1 MLGYNC
7 QPAKQTAYDGHKPT
21 MRPSWNY
28 MTNNT
33 TSKPYTK
40 LEHPLTQTLRSVG
53 TGGYFVS
60 SHYAN
65 LVFHTLDGNN
75 QEVRSCFEQHGI
87 TQELLENPGNQ
98 IEFEALYEAIFELIE
113 KRHMKDAGLSIGTKM
128 HVSSHG
134 TLGMAVISATT
145 VGQAIKD
152 AAKYYKTAINFCD
165 LEVYFQNDS
174 VIIEIVENYNN
185 PALTSIV
192 AEAMMLTVQNA
203 LEFVSGKKLTCGK
216 VIFGYPPPDY
226 AEDYKK
232 YFSGDIEFSG
242 DRHQMILP
250 KSVMEMRCITA
261 DEHIHRLAEEQLQ
274 HRLQEIRDNNLT
286 VQHVLHLMRKTPANM
301 PTLEDLAG
309 LFNVSTRTM
318 IRHFQAEG
326 TNYRQ
331 LRDRVHTEL
340 ATNAL
345 RNTDHCGRS
354 HRTRPG
360 ISGYRQF

>member
-1 MLGYNC
+1 
-7 QPAKQTAYDGHKPT
+7 
-21 MRPSWNY
+21 
-28 MTNNT
+28 MTNNA
-33 TSKPYTK
+33 TSKPDTK
-40 LEHPLTQTLRSVG
+40 TEPSLSQTLRTIG

-60 SHYAN
+60 THYAN
-65 LVFHTLDGNN
+65 LVFHTLGGGD
-75 QEVRSCFEQHGI
+75 EDVKACFEQHGI
-87 TQELLENPGNQ
+87 TQELLENPGTQ
-98 IEFEALYEAIFELIE
+98 IEFEALYEAVFELIE
-113 KRHMKDAGLSIGTKM
+113 KRHIKDAGLSIGTKM
-128 HVSSHG
+128 HISSHG
-134 TLGMAVISATT
+134 TIGMAVISATT

-165 LEVYFQNDS
+165 LEVFYLGDS
-174 VIIEIVENYNN
+174 VVIEIVENYDN

-203 LEFVSGKKLTCGK
+203 LEFVSGRKLTCSR

-232 YFSGDIEFSG
+232 YFSGQVEFSG
-242 DRHQMILP
+242 DRHQMLLP

-286 VQHVLHLMRKTPANM
+286 VQHVLGLMRKSPADM
-301 PTLEDLAG
+301 PSLEDLAKI
-309 LFNVSTRTM
+309 FNVSTRTM

-326 TNYRQ
+326 TNYRE

-340 ATNAL
+340 ATDAL
-345 RNTDHCGRS
+345 RNTGHSVEAIALDLGYQDTASFRRAFKRWCGEAPSAYRAKSRS
-354 HRTRPG
+354 GTEK
-360 ISGYRQF
+360 

>member
-1 MLGYNC
+1 
-7 QPAKQTAYDGHKPT
+7 
-21 MRPSWNY
+21 
-28 MTNNT
+28 MTNNKA
-33 TSKPYTK
+33 SKTDTK
-40 LEHPLTQTLRSVG
+40 IETALSETLRTVG

-60 SHYAN
+60 THYAN
-65 LVFHTLDGNN
+65 LVFHTLGGGDNDAK
-75 QEVRSCFEQHGI
+75 ECFERHGI
-87 TQELLENPGNQ
+87 TQELLEQPGAQ
-98 IEFEALYEAIFELIE
+98 VKFESLYEAVFELIE
-113 KRHMKDAGLSIGTKM
+113 KWHIKNAGLSIGTKM

-134 TLGMAVISATT
+134 TIGMAVISATT
-145 VGQAIKD
+145 LGQAIKD

-165 LEVYFQNDS
+165 LEVYFQDES
-174 VIIEIVENYNN
+174 VIIEIIENYDN

-203 LEFVSGKKLTCGK
+203 LEFVSGKKLTCSK

-232 YFSGDIEFSG
+232 YFSGEVEFSG
-242 DRHQMILP
+242 KRHQMVLP

-286 VQHVLHLMRKTPANM
+286 VQHVLQLMRKTPAAM
-301 PTLEDLAG
+301 PTLEDLAK

-331 LRDRVHTEL
+331 LRDRVHSEL
-340 ATNAL
+340 ATDAL
-345 RNTDHCGRS
+345 RNTGHSVEAIALDLGYQDTASFRRAFKRWCGKS
-354 HRTRPG
+354 P
-360 ISGYRQF
+360 SAYRADCRDTDTA

>member
-1 MLGYNC
+1 
-7 QPAKQTAYDGHKPT
+7 
-21 MRPSWNY
+21 
-28 MTNNT
+28 MTDNT
-33 TSKPYTK
+33 TSKPDAK
-40 LEHPLTQTLRSVG
+40 LEPTLTQTLRSVG
-53 TGGYFVS
+53 MGGYFVS

-65 LVFHTLDGNN
+65 LVFHTLDGSN
-75 QEVRSCFEQHGI
+75 QEVRDCFERHGI
-87 TQELLENPGNQ
+87 TQEILENPGNQ

-113 KRHMKDAGLSIGTKM
+113 KWHMKDAGLSIGTKM
-128 HVSSHG
+128 HISSHG
-134 TLGMAVISATT
+134 TIGMAVISATT

-165 LEVYFQNDS
+165 LEVFYQGDT

-192 AEAMMLTVQNA
+192 AEAMILTVQNA
-203 LEFVSGKKLTCGK
+203 LEFVSGKKLTCSK

-232 YFSGDIEFSG
+232 YFSGEIEFSG

-274 HRLQEIRDNNLT
+274 HRLQEIRDNNMT
-286 VQHVLHLMRKTPANM
+286 VQHVLHLMRKSPAHM
-301 PTLEDLAG
+301 PTLEDLAS

-340 ATNAL
+340 ATDAL
-345 RNTDHCGRS
+345 RNTDHSVEAIELDRS
-354 HRTRPG
+354 RQLCRTGKFQLRNWT
-360 ISGYRQF
+360 